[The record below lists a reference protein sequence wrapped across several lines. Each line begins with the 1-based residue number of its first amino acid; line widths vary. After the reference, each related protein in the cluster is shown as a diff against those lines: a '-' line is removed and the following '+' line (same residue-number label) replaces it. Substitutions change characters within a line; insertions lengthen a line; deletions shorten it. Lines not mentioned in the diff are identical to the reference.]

1 MQIAIDIIDF
11 INDFNEPIEVFEW
24 LNIGT
29 SISSQRQNGFIGAL
43 AFIEKSLQMNKEFI
57 LHSDVEVFSIPDGEK
72 ILLKKGIPGIIT
84 QSLGNN
90 FTIVVEGN
98 MYQVKGSDAEAIGEE
113 KKSIV
118 SNNFANKEEV
128 WNILQTCYD
137 PEIPVNIVDLGLVYD
152 CTISEEK
159 DGVSVSIQMTLT
171 APGCGM
177 GPIIADEVKEKILSL
192 HGTKSVEVELVWEP
206 QWNQDMMSDAA
217 KLQLGLY

>member
-1 MQIAIDIIDF
+1 
-11 INDFNEPIEVFEW
+11 
-24 LNIGT
+24 
-29 SISSQRQNGFIGAL
+29 
-43 AFIEKSLQMNKEFI
+43 MNKEFI
-57 LHSDVEVFSIPDGEK
+57 LHSDVEVVSIPDGEK
-72 ILLKKGIPGIIT
+72 ILLEKGMPGIIT

-177 GPIIADEVKEKILSL
+177 GPVIADEVKEKILSL